1 MVRRARMEAADV
13 STPPRTQLQ
22 KIVYAHKPVTLL
34 HVITIGPPFSTFFA
48 EACVRVHGDATWETA
63 FGFCLSEDR
72 HGNPFAGLHTVVKHK
87 STGAYYDLCSNVLGR
102 TKKWFLPLDVT
113 FRRLWERSC
122 ASYERQVWHLKLEKT
137 FREKCHSLRILYRD
151 DKTLLKKTLVVAEV
165 LYRKQRLV
173 PLPAFLVPGGCLRFR
188 EKSLPEVLALTVG
201 QFNELF
207 GPREESQAGFVSY
220 QLKDVSADTED
231 EADTEKMRQMRC
243 T

>member
-87 STGAYYDLCSNVLGR
+87 YTGAYYDLCSNVLGQ
-102 TKKWFLPLDVT
+102 TKKWFLPLDTT
-113 FRRLWERSC
+113 FHRLWERCC
-122 ASYERQVWHLKLEKT
+122 AKYERQVWHLKLEKT
-137 FREKCHSLRILYRD
+137 FKEKCNSLRILYRD
-151 DKTLLKKTLVVAEV
+151 DKILLKKTLVAAEV
-165 LYRKQRLV
+165 LYRKGRLV

-188 EKSLPEVLALTVG
+188 EKPLPEVFAVTVD
-201 QFNELF
+201 QFNEWF
-207 GPREESQAGFVSY
+207 GPPEESQA
-220 QLKDVSADTED
+220 TEVHD
-231 EADTEKMRQMRC
+231 PSPRPSEKN
-243 T
+243 